1 MTRGFRSR
9 TPAQDRWLISY
20 ADFSTLLFALFAT
33 MYAISSVDAQKLTKV
48 AKGVQVAFDD
58 SSRERTVAASAAAL
72 VGNPSR
78 AIRELDAVQDIRPII
93 ARDLAPELAAHQIEV
108 SDDRRGVILSIPE
121 AGLFALGSDEMSAA
135 AQDLMARVASTVA
148 QVKNPI
154 RVEGHTDDLPIHTDR
169 FRSNWDLST
178 SRATRVVALLVERG
192 GIAPNRL
199 SAAGYAEFHPRVDNR
214 SAEDRSR
221 NRRVDLVILN
231 DATFLAEEPSA
242 PRGGLTS
249 ITGRAEIAEPSGR

>member
-1 MTRGFRSR
+1 
-9 TPAQDRWLISY
+9 
-20 ADFSTLLFALFAT
+20 
-33 MYAISSVDAQKLTKV
+33 
-48 AKGVQVAFDD
+48 
-58 SSRERTVAASAAAL
+58 
-72 VGNPSR
+72 
-78 AIRELDAVQDIRPII
+78 
-93 ARDLAPELAAHQIEV
+93 
-108 SDDRRGVILSIPE
+108 VILSIPE

-178 SRATRVVALLVERG
+178 SRATRVVALLLERG